1 LGEGLENPQS
11 VLVIAPIEFNM
22 SDLALD
28 FRSALRSQFCEP
40 LELDRTDEITDSAVD
55 GQRLLQLTVDSVNP
69 FRKAPID
76 ST

>member
-1 LGEGLENPQS
+1 
-11 VLVIAPIEFNM
+11 M